1 MSKKIDY
8 LTTDPEIPGQRWVCL
23 SFFLSKYLL
32 LKHSEGKDK
41 PIADAV
47 VHAAMGWDSGM
58 SNAESLAY
66 RLKTLT
72 SMGKYREQR
81 LMHLRIL
88 GYSPLAPASAIDE
101 AFWSQY
107 LPASGVMDLCASFD
121 GRDPALPMPP
131 HRFQGACFDAKE
143 SVIDTTSAL
152 AARATSP
159 TCYHPDPAAVRA
171 SNASSGPVFGRAAD
185 HDHGLGRRS

>member
-1 MSKKIDY
+1 RYTKNLWELQTQQGLRARLGDDLIQQMETVANANGVK
-8 LTTDPEIPGQRWVCL
+8 PGVAAAM
-23 SFFLSKYLL
+23 LSKYLL

-159 TCYHPDPAAVRA
+159 TCYHPDP
-171 SNASSGPVFGRAAD
+171 
-185 HDHGLGRRS
+185 